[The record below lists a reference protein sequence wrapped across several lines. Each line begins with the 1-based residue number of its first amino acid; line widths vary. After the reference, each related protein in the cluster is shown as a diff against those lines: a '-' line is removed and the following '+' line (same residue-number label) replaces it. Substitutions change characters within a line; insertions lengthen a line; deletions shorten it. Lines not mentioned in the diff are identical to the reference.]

1 MHIICY
7 VQNWLNRYIIY
18 IFSRVIQSIKIGAG
32 RFFSHSRNI
41 LDKLMDTHR
50 SMMFDRRRMFG
61 HVIRWK
67 AFFLLKHWNIYIYF
81 LIKRIFFLLTNGY
94 STPKLI
100 HCQFT
105 SINQLKTRFLL
116 FVFFFLSDICS
127 YVPSILYPVL
137 LWTIRE
143 CQLISFAQHRRMRN
157 IENNFLCLIIF
168 RTVNI
173 YLFIHLFL
181 LSNRIWPQNL
191 KYVGFIPKIYSDE

>member
-1 MHIICY
+1 MSMNTYNYKSVLSATCRITMHIICY

-18 IFSRVIQSIKIGAG
+18 IFLRVIQSIKIGAG

-105 SINQLKTRFLL
+105 SINQLKTWFLL
-116 FVFFFLSDICS
+116 FVFFFFVWYMLLCS
-127 YVPSILYPVL
+127 FDF
-137 LWTIRE
+137 
-143 CQLISFAQHRRMRN
+143 ISGVVVNDTRMSTDFFCTAQTHAKYRKQ
-157 IENNFLCLIIF
+157 FLMF
-168 RTVNI
+168 NH
-173 YLFIHLFL
+173 F
-181 LSNRIWPQNL
+181 
-191 KYVGFIPKIYSDE
+191 